1 MSARPILLIEDDAD
15 IRGMIAQLLELEGY
29 RVEVCANGAD
39 ALEVLRHCGREEK
52 PGLILLDLMMP
63 VMNGWQFRAEQ
74 ARDPELDEIPVVVMS
89 GDGRVTERA
98 PPVRAASFLKKPVDL
113 DVLLETIRRY
123 ALR

>member
-1 MSARPILLIEDDAD
+1 MSGRPILLIEDDAD
-15 IRGMIAQLLELEGY
+15 IRGMISQLLELEGY
-29 RVEVCANGAD
+29 RVEVCSNGAD
-39 ALEVLRHCGREEK
+39 ALEVLRDSEAADK

-74 ARDPELDEIPVVVMS
+74 ARDPELEEIPVVVMS
-89 GDGRVTERA
+89 GDGRVTDRA

>member
-1 MSARPILLIEDDAD
+1 MSGRPILLVEDDAD
-15 IRGMIAQLLELEGY
+15 IRGMISQLLELEGY

-39 ALEVLRHCGREEK
+39 ALVVLRASAPGDM

-74 ARDPELDEIPVVVMS
+74 ALDPGLDEIPVVVMS

-123 ALR
+123 ALP

>member
-1 MSARPILLIEDDAD
+1 MSRPILLVEDDAD

-29 RVEVCANGAD
+29 EVLVSANGMD
-39 ALEVLRHCGREEK
+39 GLQILREREGPAR

-74 ARDPELDEIPVVVMS
+74 ARDPALDRIPVVVMS

-98 PPVRAASFLKKPVDL
+98 PQVRAASFLKKPVDL
-113 DVLLETIRRY
+113 EVLLETIKKY
-123 ALR
+123 VLTA